1 MKNTR
6 IVCLALAMLMLSGC
20 AVGVGTSP
28 ESYPGYYA
36 NPESNSGYY
45 ARSESYPS
53 HYASPSLVVIPG
65 TYVYAAPDIGADIY
79 FHVGYWW
86 RLTDGL
92 WYRSPHYDRG
102 WNRYRGI
109 PVFYQQIDPGWR
121 RHYAKRQWHGHPWKY
136 ERIPAHRV
144 QQEWSRWET
153 TRHWEKRN
161 NWGVQGWRSAAHRQH
176 IDTASPSARTSM
188 REPNR
193 HQDYRTDRLR
203 RETVDSKPQRLQH
216 DRAQRDHSIRQPH
229 NARDQRDALGTGPQR
244 GEELRSRPER
254 RQPDSVQRQ
263 TREDLTRRDP
273 KNRPPQDD
281 RRWQATPERQ
291 AHKEVTRQGP
301 EIRQP
306 QENRRWQAPSERQAR
321 EEVTRRSPE
330 IRQPQEDRRWQAT
343 PERQARKEM
352 TRQGPEIRQP
362 QDERRWQ
369 APPERNAR
377 KEMTRQGPEFRQP
390 QENRRHRQDGKKN
403 PTVLQ
408 QPDPELEITQ
418 DSSP

>member
-65 TYVYAAPDIGADIY
+65 TYVYVAPDIGADIY

-86 RLTDGL
+86 RLTDGF
-92 WYRSPHYDRG
+92 WYRSHHYDRG

-109 PVFYQQIDPGWR
+109 PGFYHQIDPGWR
-121 RHYAKRQWHGHPWKY
+121 RYYAQRQWHGHPWKC

-176 IDTASPSARTSM
+176 IDTASPSARTSL

-244 GEELRSRPER
+244 RRRIAQPSRAPAAGLRAAANAGGHYAARSGEPAAAGERAEASCPGKAHTQGSDAAKPGDPPTAGGKAVASAPE
-254 RQPDSVQRQ
+254 RQ
-263 TREDLTRRDP
+263 TR
-273 KNRPPQDD
+273 
-281 RRWQATPERQ
+281 
-291 AHKEVTRQGP
+291 KEVTQ
-301 EIRQP
+301 
-306 QENRRWQAPSERQAR
+306 
-321 EEVTRRSPE
+321 RSPE
-330 IRQPQEDRRWQAT
+330 IRQPQE
-343 PERQARKEM
+343 
-352 TRQGPEIRQP
+352 
-362 QDERRWQ
+362 ERRWQ
-369 APPERNAR
+369 APRNDKRAR
-377 KEMTRQGPEFRQP
+377 K
-390 QENRRHRQDGKKN
+390 
-403 PTVLQ
+403 
-408 QPDPELEITQ
+408 
-418 DSSP
+418 